1 MYRIELKIYE
11 WHTSAQIT
19 EPDIPDISLPI
30 PSYICQVVLL
40 KSILNISQFFL
51 IRPVLVEHL
60 TIYPIRY
67 ITNNTSLFMNADVL
81 YAWENPEYK
90 VVEDSQSLALN
101 LCLVSESGTL
111 TFPVDI
117 SVTSTAISATG
128 MNKYSRL

>member
-1 MYRIELKIYE
+1 
-11 WHTSAQIT
+11 
-19 EPDIPDISLPI
+19 
-30 PSYICQVVLL
+30 
-40 KSILNISQFFL
+40 
-51 IRPVLVEHL
+51 
-60 TIYPIRY
+60 
-67 ITNNTSLFMNADVL
+67 MNADVL

-128 MNKYSRL
+128 MNKYTITVDCNMNIPLHQVRYLQVEKHS